1 MALRLDRNDAFHF
14 LHQEITLLL
23 IGKGTVCLLLEL
35 TQMKVQTKLRSTW
48 NWLPEIKSLKHQC
61 HRIAFNNIYACFILH
76 RKPFYQFNNH
86 WRQYKLHL
94 LPWIW
99 LISYYII
106 LSPHLKNN
114 VYVTTLY
121 LLIIFLSVKQLTLV
135 LSRFLRMQLLY
146 PYQKP

>member
-1 MALRLDRNDAFHF
+1 MAVRLDRNDAFHF

-23 IGKGTVCLLLEL
+23 IGRGTVCLLLEL

-61 HRIAFNNIYACFILH
+61 HQIAFNNIYACFILH

-94 LPWIW
+94 LPWIC
-99 LISYYII
+99 LILYYHHI
-106 LSPHLKNN
+106 LKIMF
-114 VYVTTLY
+114 VTTLY